1 MKVSR
6 QTLLAVGWL
15 GLVAACGGHHDEAAA
30 PGRTVQ
36 TTGKEATALDS
47 VPAEVLA
54 AARAARPD
62 LSVSEAEHEVRD
74 GRDYYDVAG
83 LLPDGSEM
91 ELDMTQV
98 DGVWTVVEFQRDI
111 GMEALPATVAEA
123 LAGVRPDWLP
133 ERIIESE
140 QADGIVIYEFF
151 GTSADAQPL
160 KVEVKWDGTS
170 AEVLQD
176 EWLH

>member
-1 MKVSR
+1 M
-6 QTLLAVGWL
+6 
-15 GLVAACGGHHDEAAA
+15 
-30 PGRTVQ
+30 
-36 TTGKEATALDS
+36 
-47 VPAEVLA
+47 
-54 AARAARPD
+54 
-62 LSVSEAEHEVRD
+62 
-74 GRDYYDVAG
+74 
-83 LLPDGSEM
+83 
-91 ELDMTQV
+91 
-98 DGVWTVVEFQRDI
+98 VEFQRDI

>member
-1 MKVSR
+1 M
-6 QTLLAVGWL
+6 TLAMACL
-15 GLVAACGGHHDEAAA
+15 GLIAGCGGQQDEAMA
-30 PGRTVQ
+30 PGRTVE
-36 TTGKEATALDS
+36 TTGKEATALEH

-62 LSVSEAEHEVRD
+62 LDIAEAEHEVRD
-74 GRDYYDVAG
+74 GRDYYDVGG

-98 DGVWTVVEFQRDI
+98 DGTWTVVEFQRDI
-111 GMEALPATVAEA
+111 GMEALPATVADV
-123 LAGVRPDWLP
+123 LAGARPDWLP

-151 GTSADAQPL
+151 GTAEDAQPI
-160 KVEVKWDGTS
+160 KVEVKWDGS
-170 AEVLQD
+170 VAEVLQD